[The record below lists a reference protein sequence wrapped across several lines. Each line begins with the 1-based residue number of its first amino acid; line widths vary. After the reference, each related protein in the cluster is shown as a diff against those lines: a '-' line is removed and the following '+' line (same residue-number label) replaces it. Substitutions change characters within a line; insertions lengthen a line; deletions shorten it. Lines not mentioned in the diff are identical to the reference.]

1 MISRE
6 YHNLIPLDQL
16 TTQSMTH
23 ENIDFSH
30 PISHRLRDNTSVEA
44 LINQYICKLKTLVL
58 YYYYFFKNIF
68 TSINILKKSM
78 IIIIIIYIMQNEK
91 SNLNIDLIRRL
102 AASLMIISRKILKSI
117 PIIKVNVNKYEL

>member
-58 YYYYFFKNIF
+58 HYY
-68 TSINILKKSM
+68 
-78 IIIIIIYIMQNEK
+78 
-91 SNLNIDLIRRL
+91 
-102 AASLMIISRKILKSI
+102 
-117 PIIKVNVNKYEL
+117 